1 MDQYTAPTSF
11 AQGLL
16 GRLMPWARQ
25 SPQGLLGSG
34 MAQNAAAS
42 IQSRP
47 YMQHLAEAKALGQ
60 QPLTPEQ
67 FMQSMRQAPMMGG
80 GLLGQ

>member
-1 MDQYTAPTSF
+1 MDMHQPT
-11 AQGLL
+11 QGLL
-16 GRLMPWARQ
+16 ARIL
-25 SPQGLLGSG
+25 PQGMMGLLGSG

-60 QPLTPEQ
+60 QPMTPEQ
-67 FMQSMRQAPMMGG
+67 FMQSMRQATMMGG